1 MAAKKEE
8 SFGIEYERHD
18 ESGAESFSDPFAATP
33 SDAEDYGDVYMS
45 REDYG
50 LTSTTGAKGGS
61 DAFSDFPPS
70 SSSGSGSSSA
80 SSSGRGFGAASH
92 VDSGTLRSALG
103 SNQSP
108 FSFGGGGSAAQQQ
121 SRPTFGAERRGVWGQ
136 ASYNIGA
143 PTLGVGGQDE
153 NRFSR
158 RAPSFLSPLTP
169 LFFVPFH
176 PPFTPPAGYSYFGG
190 LVLGGLVGLVTGV
203 RSSPNPRPRIV
214 FNSVLNWTG
223 KLGAKCGNAAGVMA
237 LLYTVLERQLEDAE
251 FDKLPGAINNTLGMD
266 VFRRYRSDL
275 AIPAATAFATG
286 VLFTLPK
293 AVTMRGVDAVRVTVL
308 KRVAVCGV
316 GGVATVFGVGALS
329 VVGPLV
335 FGDRSPFRFA

>member
-1 MAAKKEE
+1 M
-8 SFGIEYERHD
+8 
-18 ESGAESFSDPFAATP
+18 T
-33 SDAEDYGDVYMS
+33 
-45 REDYG
+45 
-50 LTSTTGAKGGS
+50 
-61 DAFSDFPPS
+61 
-70 SSSGSGSSSA
+70 
-80 SSSGRGFGAASH
+80 
-92 VDSGTLRSALG
+92 
-103 SNQSP
+103 
-108 FSFGGGGSAAQQQ
+108 
-121 SRPTFGAERRGVWGQ
+121 
-136 ASYNIGA
+136 
-143 PTLGVGGQDE
+143 
-153 NRFSR
+153 
-158 RAPSFLSPLTP
+158 
-169 LFFVPFH
+169 LFFIVFRFQ
-176 PPFTPPAGYSYFGG
+176 PPTGYSYFGG
-190 LVLGGLVGLVTGV
+190 LVVGGLVGLVTGV

-316 GGVATVFGVGALS
+316 GGVATVLGVGALS